1 LYLFPE
7 DSAHSSL
14 DSASSIEFLH
24 DQASFLLKSFINR
37 RLSSTREAEEE
48 IVSVRK
54 HLTTALSTQ
63 RNHKQFQSNLLPL
76 FPSRQPSLHF
86 FLFFFS
92 LCRLSPYLLYTKI
105 QNTSRYYEPPLSI
118 VITSNT
124 GNRKGKNK
132 NREVFSSSIQLQIR
146 FQKSTDR
153 SCCKLILQ
161 CRFQT
166 CLSAAYSKIFCS
178 IMNIADRDTVTK
190 TYET

>member
-1 LYLFPE
+1 MNRTPCLYLFPE

-105 QNTSRYYEPPLSI
+105 QNTSRYYEPKQE
-118 VITSNT
+118 
-124 GNRKGKNK
+124 RKKTKIENS
-132 NREVFSSSIQLQIR
+132 FL
-146 FQKSTDR
+146 
-153 SCCKLILQ
+153 LQ
-161 CRFQT
+161 CRCKF
-166 CLSAAYSKIFCS
+166 ASKKAPKNHRSF
-178 IMNIADRDTVTK
+178 ML
-190 TYET
+190 